1 MALRKLSRLKLP
13 LPQPNQDAQRI
24 VFKRLV
30 EHGFCGGVN
39 SKSITNKKVS
49 EQRLQQ
55 INHTPINIVEADASR
70 KKVGLP
76 KGHYDIVTLLRK
88 KYLGED
94 GLRWAGCQ

>member
-1 MALRKLSRLKLP
+1 MALRNLSRLKLP

-24 VFKRLV
+24 VFKRVV
-30 EHGFCGGVN
+30 EHGFRRGVN

-88 KYLGED
+88 NYLGED
-94 GLRWAGCQ
+94 GLRWAECH